1 MRWGEV
7 KRRGKGRRNED
18 KKQSPGSL
26 SLPLSLSPLTLS
38 GGGTTTTLQTNKN
51 VNLPRKSGEKW
62 RWAVIVFDC
71 LLPTTLLQVR
81 YEMETA
87 QNSANFVWRK
97 KEIPKQK
104 QAKEEK
110 EGDRRHTRTRT
121 RVSGGGGDTKI
132 DSLGNGEQWRVYSL
146 PVCVQ
151 LTLDWQKQLRLSL
164 SWSVAGRF
172 DKRGHL
178 QEKVGVYVK
187 KRLTLPAAA
196 GQHSPLLLFTGHIR
210 RWASSVRR

>member
-1 MRWGEV
+1 M
-7 KRRGKGRRNED
+7 
-18 KKQSPGSL
+18 
-26 SLPLSLSPLTLS
+26 
-38 GGGTTTTLQTNKN
+38 
-51 VNLPRKSGEKW
+51 
-62 RWAVIVFDC
+62 AVSSDR
-71 LLPTTLLQVR
+71 LWLPTAYYSPAGALWNGNRAKFSQLR
-81 YEMETA
+81 LE
-87 QNSANFVWRK
+87 
-97 KEIPKQK
+97 KEIPTQK
-104 QAKEEK
+104 QAEEEK